1 MKKLF
6 LTLVALM
13 GATTLF
19 AQTDMVATFQQAAAN
34 AKAANYTEAIP
45 QLDEVINAYYDLD
58 EPDANQEKAF
68 AMAKKYIVLCYNKLG
83 GQAYN
88 AKNFDEAAGYFTE
101 AANLAELYDNVGD
114 MNKNRQFAGQC
125 YEAKGAEA
133 FNTGDY
139 ATAIEIF
146 SKGYEADKF
155 NTGMALN
162 LAESFFRSDKYQ
174 EGMKVASEIAAL
186 NAEKFPEAVAEA
198 QNKMDMYTNNQI
210 AKLQQAKDYD
220 GIIALADQLED
231 AGMAQ
236 KLILQAHYYKKEFDK
251 MIAMESEAV
260 AAQTTDAGRSDV
272 YYWIGV
278 AYNEKIETAVN
289 AEIVKNQAVAA
300 FRKVTAGQNVANA
313 KEAVQALTA
322 PAN

>member
-19 AQTDMVATFQQAAAN
+19 AQTDMVATFQQAMGN
-34 AKAANYTEAIP
+34 AKTKNYAEAIE
-45 QLDEVINAYYDLD
+45 QFQAVIDAYYDLD
-58 EPDANQEKAF
+58 EPDANQEKSF
-68 AMAKKYIVLCYNKLG
+68 AGAKKYIVLCYHFLG
-83 GQAYN
+83 GSAFN
-88 AKNFDEAAGYFTE
+88 AKNYDEAAGYFTE

-146 SKGYEADKF
+146 SKGYEADKY
-155 NTGMALN
+155 NTSMALN
-162 LAESFFRSDKYQ
+162 LAESFFRSDKYT

-186 NAEKFPEAVAEA
+186 NPEKFPEAVAEA

-260 AAQTTDAGRSDV
+260 AAQTTEAGRSDV

-278 AYNEKIETAVN
+278 AHNEKIEKAVN
-289 AEIVKNQAVAA
+289 PEIEKNKAVTA

-313 KEAVQALTA
+313 KAAIQALTA
-322 PAN
+322 PAK

>member
-1 MKKLF
+1 MRKLF

-19 AQTDMVATFQQAAAN
+19 AQTDMVAIFQQAATN
-34 AKAANYTEAIP
+34 AKAGNFAEAIP

-68 AMAKKYIVLCYNKLG
+68 AVAKKYIVLCYNKLG

-88 AKNFDEAAGYFTE
+88 AKNYDKAAEYFAE

-114 MNKNRQFAGQC
+114 MNKNREFAGKC

-146 SKGYEADKF
+146 SKGYAADKF
-155 NTGMALN
+155 NTSMALN
-162 LAESFFRSDKYQ
+162 LAESFFRSDRYAD
-174 EGMKVASEIAAL
+174 GMKVASEIAAL
-186 NAEKFPEAVAEA
+186 NPEKFPEAVAEA

-260 AAQTTDAGRSDV
+260 AAQTTEAGRSDV

-278 AYNEKIETAVN
+278 AHNEKIEKAVN
-289 AEIVKNQAVAA
+289 PEIEKNKAVTA

-313 KEAVQALTA
+313 KAAIQALTA
-322 PAN
+322 PAK